1 VASTPAALEVL
12 AASLAATDRVALE
25 VTGTRG
31 RSRKILEPHVAKVLV
46 VSPADTGIAG
56 ARAKT
61 DRLDAR
67 TLA

>member
-1 VASTPAALEVL
+1 MV
-12 AASLAATDRVALE
+12 ATDRVALE
-25 VTGTRG
+25 VTGNAWEIAR
-31 RSRKILEPHVAKVLV
+31 ILEPHVAKVLV

-67 TLA
+67 TWRSFVGGRARRGVDA